1 MKIKKNRLI
10 ARLDVKGE
18 NLIKGIHLEGL
29 RVIGLPNE
37 YAKKYYNQGAD
48 ELIFIDSVASL
59 YGRNHLSKIIQSA
72 AQDIF
77 IPITVGG
84 GIRSIEDALNVLR
97 VGADKIA
104 INSEAIRNNSFIS
117 DAANIFGSQCIV
129 VSIQAKMITKDSW
142 EAFYLNGR
150 ESSGLDVISWA
161 KKIEKLGAGEILLTS
176 VDYDGTQR
184 GLDMNLLKSVSETVS
199 IPVIGSG
206 GTKNKENINECFQ
219 KTNVSAVAVGSIL
232 HYEKETI
239 SNIKKHIYI

>member
-1 MKIKKNRLI
+1 MKRLI
-10 ARLDVKGE
+10 ARLDVK
-18 NLIKGIHLEGL
+18 NNKLIKSISFEGL
-29 RVIGLPNE
+29 RVIGEINNF
-37 YAKKYYNQGAD
+37 AKKYYNEGID
-48 ELIFIDSVASL
+48 EILYIDTIASL
-59 YGRNHLSKIIQSA
+59 YERISLTEVIRKASE
-72 AQDIF
+72 DIF
-77 IPITVGG
+77 VPITVGG
-84 GIRSIEDALNVLR
+84 GIKTTEDIKNILR
-97 VGADKIA
+97 CGADKIA

-161 KKIEKLGAGEILLTS
+161 KKVEKLGAGEILLTS
-176 VDYDGTQR
+176 VDFDGTQR
-184 GLDMNLLKSVSETVS
+184 GLDMNLLKSVSDTVS